1 MEHKIG
7 TIFNFENRHLKVVE
21 SEKCEDCYFNERGF
35 DCSKPLKV
43 ENCSRAYRKDN
54 RDVRFV
60 KVTVASFPKQTQA
73 RRRAFMIMQLK
84 GMITNLERM
93 RDIDVRAWYLKG
105 MINVCINAI
114 RLLLER
120 LRGFTFNNFEAST
133 KKINQ
138 EILRIE
144 KCETWHQ
151 LFNPN

>member
-1 MEHKIG
+1 MEHKVG
-7 TIFNFENRHLKVVE
+7 CNK
-21 SEKCEDCYFNERGF
+21 K
-35 DCSKPLKV
+35 
-43 ENCSRAYRKDN
+43 
-54 RDVRFV
+54 
-60 KVTVASFPKQTQA
+60 PKQIQA
-73 RRRAFMIMQLK
+73 HRRAFMMMQLS